1 MIPHSSKQRALMI
14 VLAALVLIAAGAL
27 LLRDRLR
34 PEAATEQARAHFIA
48 TCKEQGRMAN
58 GGGAQLRMDDAT
70 EEGLDLYCSCVA
82 DHLDRVLSPAEIT
95 AVGAG
100 TASQQVLA
108 RLNAVVATCQAQ
120 HLTPAP
126 EAAPPQ
132 PGSGTSP

>member
-1 MIPHSSKQRALMI
+1 
-14 VLAALVLIAAGAL
+14 
-27 LLRDRLR
+27 
-34 PEAATEQARAHFIA
+34 
-48 TCKEQGRMAN
+48 MAN

-82 DHLDRVLSPAEIT
+82 DHFDRVLNPAEIM

-100 TASQQVLA
+100 TASQEVLA

-120 HLTPAP
+120 HLTPVP
-126 EAAPPQ
+126 EAAPSQ